1 MLEFKTE
8 KITDRDIPMM
18 WPMTSWVSQ
27 EPLPRLRMRRE
38 IGLMVGKVILCITK
52 TKYRLYL

>member
-38 IGLMVGKVILCITK
+38 IGLMAGKVILCIK
-52 TKYRLYL
+52 NKI